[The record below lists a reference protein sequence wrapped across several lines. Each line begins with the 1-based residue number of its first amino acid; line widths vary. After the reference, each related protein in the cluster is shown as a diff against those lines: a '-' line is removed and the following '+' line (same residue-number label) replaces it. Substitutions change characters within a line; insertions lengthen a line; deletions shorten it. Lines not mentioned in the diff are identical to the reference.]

1 VNPYALLEDG
11 RLLVCD
17 TKVNIDDS
25 SAFRHKDLFALDDL
39 SQKDSS
45 EVEAESF
52 ELNYVKLDG
61 NVGCLVNGAGLAM
74 ATMDYIKFNGG
85 EPANFLDVGG
95 TSTVD
100 RVFQAVRII
109 NEDEKVKSILVNI
122 FGGIVRCDIIVDGVI
137 KAMKELKIN
146 KPIVLRIKGTNSDI
160 AEQTVKNCGLPLFWE
175 KTSQDAVK
183 KVVAL
188 TV

>member
-1 VNPYALLEDG
+1 
-11 RLLVCD
+11 
-17 TKVNIDDS
+17 
-25 SAFRHKDLFALDDL
+25 
-39 SQKDSS
+39 
-45 EVEAESF
+45 
-52 ELNYVKLDG
+52 
-61 NVGCLVNGAGLAM
+61 M

-95 TSTVD
+95 TSTID

-160 AEQTVKNCGLPLFWE
+160 AE
-175 KTSQDAVK
+175 
-183 KVVAL
+183 
-188 TV
+188 